1 MGARRNV
8 SGVAAGWCESVVGDP
23 STALSVSVWRVVFGP
38 EGSWS
43 YACLIVVMARV
54 HTACRVEEAWL
65 AAPTLLYETTTC

>member
-38 EGSWS
+38 EGGPG
-43 YACLIVVMARV
+43 LTRV
-54 HTACRVEEAWL
+54 
-65 AAPTLLYETTTC
+65 